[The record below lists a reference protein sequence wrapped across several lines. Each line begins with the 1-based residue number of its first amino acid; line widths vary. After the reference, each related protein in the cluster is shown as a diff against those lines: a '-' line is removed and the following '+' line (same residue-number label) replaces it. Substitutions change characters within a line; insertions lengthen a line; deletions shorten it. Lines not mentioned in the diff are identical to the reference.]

1 MKKLMFALVA
11 VLSLALL
18 GGCIQMYSDTV
29 IDKDGSGKASMKLSV
44 SKVVAESMDEMKAAG
59 MDEDG
64 EMDMLDFSKIDE
76 KELKEKAKKY
86 GVKIKKL
93 ENHVVDGRPTLEVD
107 VEFEDL
113 KGMSFVMGG
122 LMGEGGGSG
131 GLGIF
136 DNGDGNY
143 VLKSTEYEFEDA
155 WTEDEEEE
163 EEETGADEMN
173 PEQMQKQMELMGKLM
188 AASAEL
194 EVIMKITTPG
204 DIIESNAPQT
214 DGRTSI
220 WTINSSNMMSAGQDM
235 EPNIVFSG
243 KGLKIKALTE

>member
-18 GGCIQMYSDTV
+18 GGCVQMYSDTV
-29 IDKDGSGKASMKLSV
+29 IEKDGSGKASLKLSI

-64 EMDMLDFSKIDE
+64 DMDMLDFSKIDE
-76 KELKEKAKKY
+76 KELKEKAKKH

-93 ENHVVDGRPTLEVD
+93 KKDVVDGRPTLEVN

-113 KGMSFVMGG
+113 KGLSFVMGG
-122 LMGEGGGSG
+122 LMGENGGM
-131 GLGIF
+131 GIF

-143 VLKSTEYEFEDA
+143 VLKTAEYEFEDA
-155 WTEDEEEE
+155 WAEEEIE
-163 EEETGADEMN
+163 DVEEETTPEEMD
-173 PEQMQKQMELMGKLM
+173 PEQMQKQMALMGKLM

-194 EVIMKITTPG
+194 EVVMKITTPG
-204 DIIESNAPQT
+204 DIIESNAPET